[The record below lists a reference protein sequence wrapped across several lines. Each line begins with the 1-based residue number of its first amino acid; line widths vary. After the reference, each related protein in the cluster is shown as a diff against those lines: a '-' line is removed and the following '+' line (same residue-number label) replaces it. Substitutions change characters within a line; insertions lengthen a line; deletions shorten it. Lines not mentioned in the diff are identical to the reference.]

1 MKLEYVIF
9 NMIAAGG
16 LFFLNGILGKVQYGL
31 SGKLFEY
38 GKFTFEGDADQSGFS
53 GNFFQKIVNPAVYL
67 AVVAAIAQH
76 LLTVDFIESMWLLI
90 PIFWIYR
97 LLFMIIKNV
106 FVFLNLKYEAIALA
120 LSLLLGE
127 TIFFRIIKP
136 LLVQNES
143 IWIPATELRDALWFA
158 ILTYLAKVVWE
169 IMKQS
174 FSNDNLYPDSKRR
187 ELVWARYDRFN
198 RKYGNFIVDQISR
211 RYIDRLNRDKQNRLA
226 SLLYAIMIYEDY
238 NRPFLIRQAEYILKA
253 TFFRQR
259 AMTLGIMQFKAFHK
273 ITDIESI
280 SYAIDF
286 ISLPFLR
293 NALNPENAAIAMY
306 NSASDYCTEVQ
317 AIYDILMSRFSDV
330 EAGAVDNES
339 YRI

>member
-1 MKLEYVIF
+1 MRLEYVIF

-16 LFFLNGILGKVQYGL
+16 LFFLNGILGKLQYGL

-38 GKFTFEGDADQSGFS
+38 GKFTFEGGADQSGFS

-76 LLTVDFIESMWLLI
+76 LLTVELIESMWLLI

-97 LLFMIIKNV
+97 LLFMITKNV
-106 FVFLNLKYEAIALA
+106 LVFLNLKYEAIALV

-136 LLVQNES
+136 LLVQNKS

-158 ILTYLAKVVWE
+158 ILTYLAKVIWE

-187 ELVWARYDRFN
+187 ELVWARYDKFN
-198 RKYGNFIVDQISR
+198 RKYGDFIVDQISR
-211 RYIDRLNRDKQNRLA
+211 RYIDRLNVQNRLA

-238 NRPFLIRQAEYILKA
+238 NRPFLIRQAEYILKV
-253 TFFRQR
+253 TLFRQR

-273 ITDIESI
+273 ITNIESI

-293 NALNPENAAIAMY
+293 NTPDPEKAAIAMY

-330 EAGAVDNES
+330 GAVAVDNES

>member
-1 MKLEYVIF
+1 MRLEYVIF

-16 LFFLNGILGKVQYGL
+16 LFFLNGILGKLQYGL

-38 GKFTFEGDADQSGFS
+38 GKFTFEGGADQSGFS

-76 LLTVDFIESMWLLI
+76 LLTVELIESMWLLI

-97 LLFMIIKNV
+97 LLFMITKNV
-106 FVFLNLKYEAIALA
+106 LVFLNLKYEAIALV

-136 LLVQNES
+136 LLVQNKS

-158 ILTYLAKVVWE
+158 ILTYLAKVIWE

-187 ELVWARYDRFN
+187 ELVWARYDKFN
-198 RKYGNFIVDQISR
+198 RKYGDFIVDQISR
-211 RYIDRLNRDKQNRLA
+211 RYIDRLNVQNRLA

-238 NRPFLIRQAEYILKA
+238 NRPFLIRQAEYILKV
-253 TFFRQR
+253 TLFRQR

-273 ITDIESI
+273 ISNIESI

-293 NALNPENAAIAMY
+293 NTPDPEKAAIAMY

-330 EAGAVDNES
+330 GAVAVDNES

>member
-1 MKLEYVIF
+1 MRLEYVIF

-16 LFFLNGILGKVQYGL
+16 LFFLNGILGKLQYGL

-38 GKFTFEGDADQSGFS
+38 GKFTFEGGSDQSGFS

-76 LLTVDFIESMWLLI
+76 LLTVELIESMWLLI

-97 LLFMIIKNV
+97 LLFMITKNV
-106 FVFLNLKYEAIALA
+106 LVFLNLKYEAIALV

-136 LLVQNES
+136 LLVQNKS

-158 ILTYLAKVVWE
+158 ILTYLAKVIWE

-187 ELVWARYDRFN
+187 ELVWARYDKFN
-198 RKYGNFIVDQISR
+198 RKYGDFIVDQISR
-211 RYIDRLNRDKQNRLA
+211 RYIDRLNVQNRLA
-226 SLLYAIMIYEDY
+226 SLLYAIMIYEDS
-238 NRPFLIRQAEYILKA
+238 NRPFLIRQAEYILKV
-253 TFFRQR
+253 TLFRQR

-273 ITDIESI
+273 ITNIESI

-293 NALNPENAAIAMY
+293 NTPDPEKAAIAMY

-330 EAGAVDNES
+330 GAVAVDNES